1 MALTPNASME
11 DVLQASG
18 IERDPRGNYPAKQY
32 RTCLHMAAL
41 FAAVDSALRAKDK
54 EIARLNSALAQSYRD
69 NSQLAADKAENVEQI
84 GRLALEK
91 VRIGLESNPN
101 ISEVERKRLVG

>member
-11 DVLQASG
+11 DVLQAAS
-18 IERDPRGNYPAKQY
+18 IERDPRGNYPAKSC

-54 EIARLNSALAQSYRD
+54 EIARLNSSLAQSYRD
-69 NSQLAADKAENVEQI
+69 NSRLATEKAEKTEEV

-91 VRIGLESNPN
+91 VRVGLESNPN
-101 ISEVERKRLVG
+101 ISEVERRRLVG